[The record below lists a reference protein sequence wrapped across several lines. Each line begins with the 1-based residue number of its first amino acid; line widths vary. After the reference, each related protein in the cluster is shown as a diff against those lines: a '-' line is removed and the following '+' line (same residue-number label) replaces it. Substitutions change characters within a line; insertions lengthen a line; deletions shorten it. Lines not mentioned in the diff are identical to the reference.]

1 MKELA
6 SVLLHSRTQA
16 HVFHLRV
23 KGPGSFAVHLALQEY
38 YEGIIPIL
46 DGLVEAYQGKNGL
59 IFFDNVDDIDNGA
72 TLENIV
78 KYFDKII
85 SIVDKL
91 RKDKSLQDSFF
102 QNEIDNIVGLLYST
116 KYKLENLA

>member
-16 HVFHLRV
+16 HVFHFRV